1 VLKNARGARTGSR
14 SSSKTDWRRLE
25 KITDEEIR
33 AGIEADPDIRPTD
46 DEFWKGAR
54 VVRPAKEPV
63 AVLLDPDV
71 IAWFRRSGDI
81 EARINDILRVHVLEQ
96 LRQGKDR

>member
-1 VLKNARGARTGSR
+1 M
-14 SSSKTDWRRLE
+14 
-25 KITDEEIR
+25 TDEEIR

-54 VVRPAKEPV
+54 VVRPGPKVPV
-63 AVLLDPDV
+63 PVLLDPDI
-71 IAWFRRSGDI
+71 IAWFRQTGDI
-81 EARINDILRVHVLEQ
+81 EARINDILRTHVLEQ